1 MRPAQSPTN
10 ENSSKEK
17 NMQLRQA
24 TLVAALVATFGA
36 GPALAQVQS
45 CPGTGPALTYPV
57 SKKVDQTDNY
67 HGTVVA
73 DPYRW
78 LEDANSPE
86 TKSWVEEQNKV
97 TQAYL
102 AQIPQREAIRQRLTQ
117 LWNYE
122 RYSVPSK
129 EGGRYFYSRN
139 DGLQNQ
145 SVLYTMKS
153 LSDTPR
159 VLLDPN
165 TLAADGTVAL
175 AGAAVSPDGKLL
187 AYGTAASG
195 SDWNEWKVRDIETG
209 KDLEDHIK
217 WVKFSQTTWTK
228 DGKGFFYSR
237 YDEPKEATKL
247 ADVNYYQKLYYHQIG
262 TPQSAD
268 ILVYH
273 RPDQKEWG
281 FSGETTDDGR
291 YLVITATKGTARK
304 YRIFYKDLAKPDA
317 KVVPL
322 IDNFDAGYDFIDNVG
337 SVFYFATDKNA
348 PRQRIVAIDVNKPAE
363 SNWKEIVPEAAET
376 LVSARML
383 NNQIVAQYLK
393 DARSVVRVADLAGK
407 PVREIALPGI
417 GSVSGFSGK
426 RGDSET
432 FYSFTGFTTPTTIYR
447 LDMKTG
453 KSSVFR
459 QPKVDFDPNQYETRQ
474 QFYTSR
480 DGTKV
485 PMFIV
490 SKKGLKLDGSNPT
503 YLYGYGGF
511 NISMTPA
518 FSPAN
523 LAWME
528 MGGVYVIANLRG
540 GGEYGEAWHE
550 AGTKLKKQ
558 NVFDDFIGAAEW
570 LVANKVTSPSKLAIG
585 GGSNG
590 GLLVGAA
597 MTQRPELFGAA
608 IPAVGVMDMLRF
620 HKFTI
625 GWAWTSDYGSSEN
638 PEEFKALIKYSPLH
652 NLKPGTCYP
661 ATMVT
666 TADHDDRVVPA
677 HSFKFAAAAQAAQAG
692 SAPILIRIDTKAG
705 HGAGK
710 PTTKQIEEVADRWGF
725 LTKALGM

>member
-1 MRPAQSPTN
+1 MHMRH
-10 ENSSKEK
+10 
-17 NMQLRQA
+17 A
-24 TLVAALVATFGA
+24 TLAVALMAVFGA
-36 GPALAQVQS
+36 TQAAEPATCAAGS
-45 CPGTGPALTYPV
+45 APTYPV
-57 SKKVDQTDNY
+57 TAKVAQTDNY
-67 HGTVVA
+67 HGTAIA

-78 LEDANSPE
+78 LEDANSARTRE
-86 TKSWVEEQNKV
+86 WVDAQNAV
-97 TQAYL
+97 TQAWL
-102 AQIPQREAIRQRLTQ
+102 GQIPQREAIRQRLTR

-145 SVLYTMKS
+145 SVLYTMKK
-153 LSDTPR
+153 LGDTPR

-165 TLAADGTVAL
+165 TLALDGTVAL
-175 AGAAVSPDGKLL
+175 AGAEVSPDGKLL

-209 KDLEDHIK
+209 KDLDDHLK
-217 WVKFSQTTWTK
+217 WVKFSQTAWTK

-237 YDEPKEATKL
+237 YDEPEEATKL
-247 ADVNYYQKLYYHQIG
+247 AGVNYFQKLYFHKIG

-268 ILVYH
+268 VLVYD
-273 RPDQKEWG
+273 RPDEKEWG
-281 FSGETTDDGR
+281 FRAQTTDDGK
-291 YLVITATKGTARK
+291 YLLITASKGTAHK
-304 YRIFYKDLAKPDA
+304 YRVFIKDLSKPDS

-322 IDNFDAGYDFIDNVG
+322 IDNFEAAYDFIDNVG
-337 SVFYFATDKNA
+337 STFYFSTDRKA
-348 PRQRIVAIDVNKPAE
+348 PRQRIVAIDVNKPDE
-363 SNWKEIVPEAAET
+363 KNWKEIVAESNDT
-376 LVSARML
+376 LSNAHIIGNRL
-383 NNQIVAQYLK
+383 ITEYLK
-393 DARSVVRVADLAGK
+393 DARSVVRVSDLNGK
-407 PVREIALPGI
+407 LVREIALPGI
-417 GSVSGFSGK
+417 GSVSGFTGK
-426 RGDSET
+426 RGDKET
-432 FYSFTGFTTPTTIYR
+432 FFSFTGFTTPTTIYR
-447 LDMKTG
+447 LDMKSG
-453 KSSVFR
+453 KTSVFR
-459 QPKVDFDPNQYETRQ
+459 QPKVDFDPNAYETRQ

-490 SKKGLKLDGSNPT
+490 SKKGLKLDGNNPT

-511 NISMTPA
+511 NIAMTPG

-528 MGGVYVIANLRG
+528 MGGVYVVANLRG
-540 GGEYGEAWHE
+540 GGEYGESWHQ
-550 AGTKLKKQ
+550 AGTKLQKQ

-570 LVANKVTSPSKLAIG
+570 LVANKVTQPSKLAIG

-597 MTQRPELFGAA
+597 MIQRPDLFGAA
-608 IPAVGVMDMLRF
+608 IPMVGVMDMLRF

-625 GWAWTSDYGSSEN
+625 GWAWTSDYGSADN
-638 PEEFKALIKYSPLH
+638 PDEFKALVKYSPLH
-652 NLKPGTCYP
+652 NLKPGTSYP

-677 HSFKFAAAAQAAQAG
+677 HSFKFAATAQAAQAG
-692 SAPILIRIDTKAG
+692 CNPIIIRIDTKAG

-710 PTTKQIEEVADRWGF
+710 PTAKQIEEVADRWGF
-725 LTKALGM
+725 LTKALKM

>member
-1 MRPAQSPTN
+1 M
-10 ENSSKEK
+10 
-17 NMQLRQA
+17 RQA
-24 TLVAALVATFGA
+24 TLAAAVAAALFGFGSA
-36 GPALAQVQS
+36 PAAAQS
-45 CPGTGPALTYPV
+45 CAATGTPLSYPV
-57 SKKVDQTDNY
+57 AKKVDQTDDY
-67 HGTVVA
+67 HGTKVA

-78 LEDANSPE
+78 LEDANSLE
-86 TKSWVEEQNKV
+86 TKAWVDAENKV
-97 TQAYL
+97 TQSWL

-122 RYSVPSK
+122 RYSVPYK
-129 EGGRYFYSRN
+129 EGGRYFFSRN

-145 SVLYTMKS
+145 SVLYTMTS

-159 VLLDPN
+159 LLLDPN
-165 TLAADGTVAL
+165 TLATDGTVAL
-175 AGAAVSPDGKLL
+175 AGTAVSPDGKLL
-187 AYGTAASG
+187 AYSTAASG
-195 SDWNEWKVRDIETG
+195 SDWNEIRVRNVDTG
-209 KDLEDHIK
+209 KDLPDHIQ
-217 WVKFSQTTWTK
+217 WVKFSSTAWTR

-237 YDEPKEATKL
+237 YDAPKEATKL
-247 ADVNYYQKLYYHQIG
+247 ADVNYFQKLYFHKLG
-262 TPQSAD
+262 TPQEAD
-268 ILVYH
+268 VLVYD
-273 RPDQKEWG
+273 RPDEKEWG
-281 FSGETTDDGR
+281 FGATTTDDGR
-291 YLVITATKGTARK
+291 YLLITATKGTAPK
-304 YRIFYKDLAKPDA
+304 YRIFYKDLSKPDS
-317 KVVPL
+317 KVTPL

-337 SVFYFATDKNA
+337 SVFYFATDRNA
-348 PRQRIVAIDVNKPAE
+348 PRKRIVAIDIKKPQE
-363 SNWKEIVPEAAET
+363 SNWKTIVPEGPQT
-376 LVSARML
+376 LVSSHMVNKQL
-383 NNQIVAQYLK
+383 INEYLA
-393 DARSVVRVADLAGK
+393 DARSVVKVTDLKGK
-407 PVREIALPGI
+407 QLREIALPGI
-417 GSVSGFSGK
+417 GSVSGFGGK
-426 RGDSET
+426 QGDTET
-432 FYSFTGFTTPTTIYR
+432 FFSFTSFTTPTTIYR
-447 LDMKTG
+447 LDMKSG
-453 KSSVFR
+453 ASAVFR
-459 QPKVDFDPNQYETRQ
+459 QPKVAFNPADYETRQ

-490 SKKGLKLDGSNPT
+490 SKKGIKLDGSNPT

-511 NISMTPA
+511 NVSMTPG

-528 MGGVYVIANLRG
+528 MGGVYVMANLRG

-570 LVANKVTSPSKLAIG
+570 LVNNKLTSPSKLAIG

-608 IPAVGVMDMLRF
+608 IPQVGVMDMLRF

-638 PEEFKALIKYSPLH
+638 PDEFKALVKYSPLH

-661 ATMVT
+661 ATMIT

-677 HSFKFAAAAQAAQAG
+677 HSFKFAATAQAAQAG
-692 SAPILIRIDTKAG
+692 GNPVIIRIDTKAG

-710 PTTKQIEEVADRWGF
+710 PTSKQIEEVADRWGF
-725 LTKALGM
+725 LSRALKMDQAPAVVGGAQ

>member
-1 MRPAQSPTN
+1 MHVRH
-10 ENSSKEK
+10 
-17 NMQLRQA
+17 A
-24 TLVAALVATFGA
+24 TLVAALLAAFSASAFAQAQNACVTGDA
-36 GPALAQVQS
+36 ALA
-45 CPGTGPALTYPV
+45 YPV

-78 LEDANSPE
+78 LEDANSAE
-86 TKSWVEEQNKV
+86 TKEWVDAQNRV
-97 TQAYL
+97 TQAWL
-102 AQIPQREAIRQRLTQ
+102 AQIPERESIKQRLTK

-122 RYSVPSK
+122 RFSVPSK

-145 SVLYTMKS
+145 AVLFTMKS
-153 LSDTPR
+153 LADTPR
-159 VLLDPN
+159 LLLDPN
-165 TLAADGTVAL
+165 TLSADGTVAL
-175 AGAAVSPDGKLL
+175 AGTAVSPDGKLL

-209 KDLEDHIK
+209 KDLADHLK
-217 WVKFSQTTWTK
+217 WVKFSSASWTK

-237 YDEPKEATKL
+237 YDEPKESTKL
-247 ADVNYYQKLYYHQIG
+247 ADVNYFQKLYYHKVG
-262 TPQSAD
+262 TAQSAD
-268 ILVYH
+268 TLVYD
-273 RPDQKEWG
+273 RPDEKEWG
-281 FSGETTDDGR
+281 FSGQVSDDGR
-291 YLVITATKGTARK
+291 FLLITITKGTAHK
-304 YRIFYKDLAKPDA
+304 YRVYYKDLTKPGS
-317 KVVPL
+317 KVMPL
-322 IDNFDAGYDFIDNVG
+322 VDSFDAAYSFIDNDGPVL
-337 SVFYFATDKNA
+337 YFTTDSKA
-348 PRQRIVAIDVNKPAE
+348 PRGRVVAVDTRKPGG
-363 SNWKEIVPEAAET
+363 WKEIVPESAQT
-376 LVSARML
+376 LNSATML
-383 NNQIVAQYLK
+383 NKQIVASYLA
-393 DARSVVRVADLAGK
+393 DARSVVKVFDAKGK
-407 PVREIALPGI
+407 TVRDIDLPGI
-417 GSVSGFSGK
+417 GSAGGFTGK

-432 FYSFTGFTTPTTIYR
+432 FYSFTGYTTPTTIFR
-447 LDMKTG
+447 LDMKSG

-459 QPKVDFDPNQYETRQ
+459 QPKVDFDPGQYETRQ

-490 SKKGLKLDGSNPT
+490 SKKGIKLDGSNPT

-511 NISMTPA
+511 NVSLTPS

-528 MGGVYVIANLRG
+528 MGGVYVVPNLRG

-550 AGTKLKKQ
+550 AGTKLQKQ
-558 NVFDDFIGAAEW
+558 NVFDDFIGAAQW
-570 LVANKVTSPSKLAIG
+570 LIDNKVTSPAKLSIG

-590 GLLVGAA
+590 GLLVGAT
-597 MTQRPELFGAA
+597 MTQRPELFAAA
-608 IPAVGVMDMLRF
+608 IPQVGVMDMLRF

-625 GWAWTSDYGSSEN
+625 GWAWTSDFGSSEN
-638 PEEFKALIKYSPLH
+638 PEEFKALVKYSPLH
-652 NLKPGTCYP
+652 NLKAGSCYP

-692 SAPILIRIDTKAG
+692 SAPILIRIDTKSG

-710 PTTKQIEEVADRWGF
+710 PTAKVIEEVADRWGF
-725 LTKALGM
+725 LSRALHMTPPVKVAAK

>member
-1 MRPAQSPTN
+1 MRQV
-10 ENSSKEK
+10 
-17 NMQLRQA
+17 
-24 TLVAALVATFGA
+24 TLAAAVAAAFFSFGA
-36 GPALAQVQS
+36 APAMAAPTCDTS
-45 CPGTGPALTYPV
+45 GTPLNYPV
-57 SKKVDQTDNY
+57 AKKVDQTDDY
-67 HGTVVA
+67 HGTRVA

-78 LEDANSPE
+78 LEDANSAE
-86 TKSWVEEQNKV
+86 TKAWVEAENKV
-97 TQAYL
+97 TQSYL

-122 RYSVPSK
+122 RYSVPFK
-129 EGGRYFYSRN
+129 EGGRYFFSRN

-153 LSDTPR
+153 LTDTPR
-159 VLLDPN
+159 LLLDPN

-175 AGAAVSPDGKLL
+175 AGTAVSPDGKLL
-187 AYGTAASG
+187 AYSTAASG
-195 SDWNEWKVRDIETG
+195 SDWNEIRVRDVDTG
-209 KDLEDHIK
+209 KDLEDHIQ
-217 WVKFSQTTWTK
+217 WVKFSSTAWTK

-247 ADVNYYQKLYYHQIG
+247 ADVNYFQKLYYHKLG

-268 ILVYH
+268 VLVYD
-273 RPDQKEWG
+273 RPDEKEWG
-281 FSGETTDDGR
+281 FHAETTDDGR
-291 YLVITATKGTARK
+291 YLLIQATKGTAHK
-304 YRIFYKDLAKPDA
+304 YRIFYKDLAKPDS
-317 KVVPL
+317 KVMPL
-322 IDNFDAGYDFIDNVG
+322 IDNFEAAYDFIDNVG
-337 SVFYFATDKNA
+337 PVFYFATDRHA
-348 PRQRIVAIDVNKPAE
+348 PRKRIVAIDVNKPQEA
-363 SNWKEIVPEAAET
+363 NWKTVVPESQQT
-376 LVSARML
+376 LVSSHMVNKQLINEYLAD
-383 NNQIVAQYLK
+383 AQSRVRITDLK
-393 DARSVVRVADLAGK
+393 GK
-407 PVREIALPGI
+407 QVREIALPGI
-417 GSVSGFSGK
+417 GSVSGFGGK
-426 RGDSET
+426 QGDTET
-432 FYSFTGFTTPTTIYR
+432 FFSFTGFTTPTTIYR
-447 LDMKTG
+447 VDMKSGAST
-453 KSSVFR
+453 VFR
-459 QPKVDFDPNQYETRQ
+459 QPKVAFNPADYETRQ

-511 NISMTPA
+511 NISMTPG

-528 MGGVYVIANLRG
+528 MGGVYVVANLRG

-570 LVANKVTSPSKLAIG
+570 LVNNKVTSPSKLAIG

-608 IPAVGVMDMLRF
+608 IPQVGVMDMLRF

-638 PEEFKALIKYSPLH
+638 ADEFKALVKYSPLH

-661 ATMVT
+661 ATMIT

-677 HSFKFAAAAQAAQAG
+677 HSFKFAATAQADQAG
-692 SAPILIRIDTKAG
+692 GNPIIIRIDTKAG

-710 PTTKQIEEVADRWGF
+710 PTSKQIEEVADRWGF
-725 LTKALGM
+725 LTKALKMNEAQTVVGASE